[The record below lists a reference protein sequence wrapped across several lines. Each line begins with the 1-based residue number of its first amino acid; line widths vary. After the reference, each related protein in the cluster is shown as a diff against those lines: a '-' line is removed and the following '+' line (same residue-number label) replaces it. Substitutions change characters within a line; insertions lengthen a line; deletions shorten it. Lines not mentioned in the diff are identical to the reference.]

1 VDKAD
6 MTPEINRNN
15 HKPEDQE
22 VPLGIGAFLKAEREK
37 KGYTLDQMA
46 SEIRLRTY
54 LLEAIENENWEQLP
68 APVFVKGF
76 IRSYARVLDLNDED
90 IVNQYDRIGE
100 LKEPLPQPLTKP
112 IRSHRAPIILVI
124 LVLAVIAAIIFLWYS
139 FKTQDITPGKP
150 EQIPESEIHKTMTE
164 KSQLEEAT
172 PTKLELTMEMDSI
185 GGVGAEDT
193 KEKSPR
199 IDREKEEQEQPQQA
213 ETVIE
218 SKPKPETPYPEQVN
232 INYTLRAR
240 ILEETYVRITIDD
253 KDPKE
258 YIFQPDSR
266 PRWEAENGFEVL
278 VGNAAGVEFEFEDR
292 QYQNL
297 GRRGQ
302 VVRLRF
308 PEGFTANIPEE

>member
-1 VDKAD
+1 
-6 MTPEINRNN
+6 MTPATNQNN

-22 VPLGIGAFLKAEREK
+22 GPLSIGAFLKAEREK

-76 IRSYARVLDLNDED
+76 IRSYARVLDLNEED
-90 IVNQYDRIGE
+90 IVNQYDRVGE

-112 IRSHRAPIILVI
+112 IRSRRAPIILVI
-124 LVLAVIAAIIFLWYS
+124 LALAAIAAIIFFWHS
-139 FKTQDITPGKP
+139 FKTQDITLDNP
-150 EQIPESEIHKTMTE
+150 EQVPESESHKTMTE
-164 KSQLEEAT
+164 KSQLEEET
-172 PTKLELTMEMDSI
+172 PTKPELTIEMDSI
-185 GGVGAEDT
+185 EGFGADDT

-199 IDREKEEQEQPQQA
+199 IAREKEELEKPQQA
-213 ETVIE
+213 ETALE
-218 SKPKPETPYPEQVN
+218 SKPKSETLYPEQVN
-232 INYTLRAR
+232 INHTLRAR

-253 KDPKE
+253 NDPKE
-258 YIFQPDSR
+258 YIFQPGTR
-266 PRWEAENGFEVL
+266 HRWEAENGFDVL
-278 VGNAAGVEFEFEDR
+278 VGNAAGVEFEFEDK

-297 GRRGQ
+297 GRSGQ